1 MKKLCVIFL
10 FSLMAVCMF
19 FPLLTLAEE
28 VGIIDTNITDYL
40 KPEEFASLAGQVAF
54 VVAMAQFLKLP
65 LDKVFGHIKTCYVV
79 YFLAACGQVL
89 ARLLVPALG
98 VLCWAAVTTMILQAT
113 AVAWAA
119 MKAYEQ
125 LIARVEEKKAALLKA
140 QAVEVP
146 PNVE

>member
-1 MKKLCVIFL
+1 MKKFLVILL
-10 FSLMAVCMF
+10 FSLVAVCML
-19 FPLLTLAEE
+19 FPMLALAEE
-28 VGIIDTNITDYL
+28 VGIISTDITDYL

-98 VLCWAAVTTMILQAT
+98 VLSWAAVPTMVLQAT

-125 LIARVEEKKAALLKA
+125 LIAKVEEKKALLKA
-140 QAVEVP
+140 QTVEVP

>member
-1 MKKLCVIFL
+1 MKKIL
-10 FSLMAVCMF
+10 FGILLFMLMVCLF
-19 FPLLTLAEE
+19 FPLLALAEDAG
-28 VGIIDTNITDYL
+28 VIDTNITDYL
-40 KPEEFASLAGQVAF
+40 KPEEFASLAGQVVF
-54 VVAMAQFLKLP
+54 VVTMAQFLKLP
-65 LDKVFGHIKTCYVV
+65 LDKVYGHIKTCYVV

-98 VLCWAAVTTMILQAT
+98 VLCWAAVPTMVLQAT

-125 LIARVEEKKAALLKA
+125 LIAKVEEKKALLKA
-140 QAVEVP
+140 QTVEVP